1 MGTSPKLHFFSNFT
15 ALYVERIYI
24 WLDPYRK
31 NLKRDLEIVF
41 RMHGLL
47 TPHLPGQDHGASLDA
62 ASHGLLNEGA
72 AAAAS
77 SSTQSNFGGAAAAHQ
92 QHHFVHGLVKT
103 IKDQFEA
110 VQEAA
115 PEAKMP
121 SASNLADLKSRL
133 CLREG

>member
-1 MGTSPKLHFFSNFT
+1 ML
-15 ALYVERIYI
+15 
-24 WLDPYRK
+24 
-31 NLKRDLEIVF
+31 
-41 RMHGLL
+41 HGLL
-47 TPHLPGQDHGASLDA
+47 NPHLPGQDHGASLDA
-62 ASHGLLNEGA
+62 ASHGLLLNEEKVGEI
-72 AAAAS
+72 S
-77 SSTQSNFGGAAAAHQ
+77 SSSSSSLTQSNFGGGSGAAHQ

-110 VQEAA
+110 VQEATIP

>member
-1 MGTSPKLHFFSNFT
+1 
-15 ALYVERIYI
+15 
-24 WLDPYRK
+24 
-31 NLKRDLEIVF
+31 
-41 RMHGLL
+41 MHGLL

-62 ASHGLLNEGA
+62 ASHGLLNEEGVSSA
-72 AAAAS
+72 VAAAS
-77 SSTQSNFGGAAAAHQ
+77 SSTQSNFGGSAAGVAAHQ

-115 PEAKMP
+115 PPEAKMP

>member
-1 MGTSPKLHFFSNFT
+1 ML
-15 ALYVERIYI
+15 
-24 WLDPYRK
+24 
-31 NLKRDLEIVF
+31 
-41 RMHGLL
+41 HGLL
-47 TPHLPGQDHGASLDA
+47 NPHLPGQDHGASLDA
-62 ASHGLLNEGA
+62 ASHGLLLNEEKVGEI
-72 AAAAS
+72 S
-77 SSTQSNFGGAAAAHQ
+77 SSSSSLTQSNFGGGSGAAHQ

>member
-1 MGTSPKLHFFSNFT
+1 
-15 ALYVERIYI
+15 
-24 WLDPYRK
+24 
-31 NLKRDLEIVF
+31 
-41 RMHGLL
+41 MHGLL

-62 ASHGLLNEGA
+62 ASHGLLNEEGVSSV

-77 SSTQSNFGGAAAAHQ
+77 SIQSNFGGHSVDGAGVAAHQ

-115 PEAKMP
+115 PPEAKMP